1 MKKTSLEPGFP
12 EYLRR
17 VWRAII
23 EFDLIAPR
31 DRILIGLSG
40 GKDSLFLTEALA
52 AVRQRSTRPFELAAL
67 TIDGQF
73 AAGFPLDKLRTF
85 CEKLA
90 IPFFSQTM
98 AVEQLIASGGGK
110 DPCATCSF
118 FRRGAL
124 NRFAVENGFTKLALA
139 HHHDDAVETFLMSIF
154 YAGRVQTFLPK
165 VSQERAGI
173 SVIRPLIYLRE
184 HEIRSAIKTMKLRPI
199 KNPCPYNGKTKR
211 QEIKQLIRHYEKK
224 DPGFYQRFTAAMR
237 CQDTVSIWPAKPTR
251 ATLRKNYL
259 DFKVEEALS

>member
-1 MKKTSLEPGFP
+1 MAYQGVKTA
-12 EYLRR
+12 Y
-17 VWRAII
+17 
-23 EFDLIAPR
+23 
-31 DRILIGLSG
+31 
-40 GKDSLFLTEALA
+40 
-52 AVRQRSTRPFELAAL
+52 ELAAL

-73 AAGFPLDKLRTF
+73 AENFPLEKLRTY
-85 CEKLA
+85 CEKLE

-98 AVEQLIASGGGK
+98 AVEKLIAASGGK

-165 VSQERAGI
+165 VAQERAGI

-184 HEIRSAIKTMKLRPI
+184 HEIRSAIKDMGLRPV
-199 KNPCPYNGKTKR
+199 KNPCPHNGKTKR
-211 QEIKQLIRHYEKK
+211 QEIKELIKRYEKK

-237 CQDTVSIWPAKPTR
+237 CQDTASLWPAKPTR
-251 ATLRKNYL
+251 AMLRKNYL
-259 DFKVEEALS
+259 DFKAEEAPS